1 METFYLVCAGLG
13 GTVLLLQVAAGAL
26 GHGGDHDA
34 DHDAAGDLDHDG
46 TWFVGVLGVRTV
58 ASALTFFGL
67 GGLTAGYYGANEPSA
82 FGAAVG
88 AGAAAFAAV
97 AYLVRSLTRL
107 RADGT
112 VRIDRSVGRT
122 GSVYLR
128 VPGSKAGA
136 GKVHLAV
143 QGRTVEYQAVTAGPE
158 LPTGA
163 AARVV
168 AVVNTDTVEIE
179 AA

>member
-13 GTVLLLQVAAGAL
+13 GTVLVLQVAAGAL

-34 DHDAAGDLDHDG
+34 GHDGDLDHDG
-46 TWFVGVLGVRTV
+46 NGFVGALGVRTV

-67 GGLTAGYYGANEPSA
+67 GGLTAGHYGVNGPSA
-82 FGAAVG
+82 LGAAVG
-88 AGAAAFAAV
+88 AGAAAFATV
-97 AYLVRSLTRL
+97 AYLVRSLARL

-136 GKVHLAV
+136 GKVHLAL
-143 QGRTVEYQAVTAGPE
+143 QGRTVEYQAVTAGPD

-168 AVVNTDTVEIE
+168 AVVGADTVEVE